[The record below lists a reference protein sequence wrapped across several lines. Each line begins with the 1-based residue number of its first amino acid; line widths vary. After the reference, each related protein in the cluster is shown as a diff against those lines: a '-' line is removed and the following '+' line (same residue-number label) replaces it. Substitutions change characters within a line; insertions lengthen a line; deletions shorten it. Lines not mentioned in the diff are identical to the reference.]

1 MVAAF
6 NPLVRR
12 LLRAGLPMGPNVV
25 LTVRGRSSG
34 ELHSFPVAL
43 MEAGAG
49 HYVQS
54 PYGEVN
60 WVRNL
65 RVNPEAIVT
74 RGSRQTW
81 FDAVEVAPDDAVVI
95 LRAGLDR
102 YLRSRWLAPVARL
115 FTGIRRTSTDAEI
128 LEQARL
134 RPMFRLI
141 PKAEQ
146 RG

>member
-43 MEAGAG
+43 MEAGAD

-81 FDAVEVAPDDAVVI
+81 FDAVEVAPEDAVAI

>member
-81 FDAVEVAPDDAVVI
+81 FDAVEVAPDDAVAI
-95 LRAGLDR
+95 LRAGLDG